1 MPDSIV
7 IGIHGLKNKPAK
19 DLLEQWWSTSIQEG
33 VQRNRGAAV
42 HFDFE
47 LVYWADVQYPAPIP
61 EADIDNPY
69 LRADG
74 DGPLRRYDP
83 GLFSKSRAFAEKWGG
98 RSIDKGKDLLGLD
111 KNIDEL
117 IGMVF
122 DDLRDYYRE
131 RDKQTRIRGLLADAL
146 QRHRHKRV
154 CFIAHSMGSIIAYDV
169 LRTLEAAPPAI
180 EQFVTIGSPLGLPI
194 VAQHIRNEFGQTT
207 IPQQVQ
213 HWTNLADPSDRVALD
228 CTLADEYRA
237 ASGAPDIHDTLV
249 LNGYVDRSGKTD
261 PHNGYGYL
269 RTPALADIVHTFL
282 MA

>member
-19 DLLEQWWSTSIQEG
+19 ELLARWWTTSIQEG
-33 VQRNRGAAV
+33 LQRNHGKDV

-47 LVYWADVQYPAPIP
+47 LIYWANVQYPNPIP
-61 EADIDNPY
+61 ETDIDNPY
-69 LRADG
+69 LKADG

-83 GLFSKSRAFAEKWGG
+83 GLLSTTRVFAEKWGG

-117 IGMVF
+117 IGIVF

-131 RDKQTRIRGLLADAL
+131 RDRRIRIRGLLADAL
-146 QRHRHKRV
+146 HRHRNKRV
-154 CFIAHSMGSIIAYDV
+154 CLIAHSMGSIIAYDV
-169 LRTLEAAPPAI
+169 LRTLETLPPAI

-194 VAQHIRNEFGQTT
+194 VAQHIREEFGQTT
-207 IPQQVQ
+207 IPRQVR
-213 HWTNLADPSDRVALD
+213 HWTNLADPGDKVALD

-249 LNGYVDRSGKTD
+249 LNGYVDRSGKRD
-261 PHNGYGYL
+261 QHSGYGYL
-269 RTPALADIVHTFL
+269 RTPELADIVHTFL